1 MKIVVDMNLSPLWVD
16 ALRQGGHEA
25 NHWSQ
30 VGDPR
35 ATDDEIMA
43 WARTHGCI
51 VMTHDLDF
59 TTALALTRAAG
70 PSLIQM
76 RTHDTLPDA
85 MGSMVLSVLS
95 AHEDALAKG
104 AVVTIDRSAARVRIL
119 PLT

>member
-1 MKIVVDMNLSPLWVD
+1 MRIVVDMNLSPLWVD

-25 NHWSQ
+25 DHWSL

-35 ATDDEIMA
+35 ATDAEIMA
-43 WARTHGCI
+43 WARTHGC
-51 VMTHDLDF
+51 VLMTHDLDF

-85 MGSMVLSVLS
+85 MSGMVLSVLS
-95 AHEDALAKG
+95 AHGDALAKG
-104 AVVTIDRSAARVRIL
+104 AVVTIDRASARVRIL